1 MRNRLQRQKDVFI
14 INLPHFQGSGDF
26 GSSSLAAPR
35 LEIYFPRYHHGY
47 FISKSMQITNEGV
60 ALLKVARNNYKAVIN
75 KLNPKSFRIGGFKDE
90 K

>member
-1 MRNRLQRQKDVFI
+1 
-14 INLPHFQGSGDF
+14 
-26 GSSSLAAPR
+26 
-35 LEIYFPRYHHGY
+35 
-47 FISKSMQITNEGV
+47 MQITNEGV